1 MYWPKSLKSLR
12 IVVRKPWRYPPV
24 TETIVAQA
32 PRLGVL
38 GQVADLA
45 PHRRVRGLARS
56 QGLQLV
62 QHNPA
67 LAGFEQSSKSA
78 VYQRRTGSSSLRK
91 LLSVFLLADGLSFYG
106 MVANRCE
113 DGPSPSCPESA
124 EGDGES
130 FFYAAGSRGSSSSLR
145 M

>member
-24 TETIVAQA
+24 TGTIVAQA

-78 VYQRRTGSSSLRK
+78 VKLPAPILGQPQRRQ
-91 LLSVFLLADGLSFYG
+91 
-106 MVANRCE
+106 
-113 DGPSPSCPESA
+113 CPA
-124 EGDGES
+124 EVMHGVTPVEHLDHPEWVQFDPGDHPIQPRPNPRR
-130 FFYAAGSRGSSSSLR
+130 A
-145 M
+145 